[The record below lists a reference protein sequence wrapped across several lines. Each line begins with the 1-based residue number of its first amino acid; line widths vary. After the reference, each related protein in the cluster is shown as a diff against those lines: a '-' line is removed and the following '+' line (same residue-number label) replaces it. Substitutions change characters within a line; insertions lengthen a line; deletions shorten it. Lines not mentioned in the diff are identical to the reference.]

1 MWKTVLIFSNHHI
14 ILIIV
19 TPTTRC
25 DLLFPQYPCH
35 CHQLVARYHQHDS
48 KLGFFQ
54 PPSGG
59 IQSGSL
65 IWGNLSPL
73 PSPRLRRE
81 WNFRSL
87 PQSPVLPGHFLSARQ
102 NPLTILQSLL
112 PHFSLFYPQFTI
124 FYPKSIGNTS
134 NSLILPEYNFF
145 TLTPPFY
152 KSPPYFSPGL
162 SPFFPDSN
170 LLPSSGSLTLT
181 ISFLTCCTSAPPL
194 FTLIPQFYP

>member
-65 IWGNLSPL
+65 IWGNLSLL

-152 KSPPYFSPGL
+152 KSPPSHHQSIPTRKAKLTDARYIQVMTTFYL
-162 SPFFPDSN
+162 STDP
-170 LLPSSGSLTLT
+170 LLLACWGPKETK
-181 ISFLTCCTSAPPL
+181 
-194 FTLIPQFYP
+194 